1 MLAVYQMPGRA
12 LSPLDDVPKGD
23 APKGVEYEMSRDNKD
38 DDHAEGP
45 AGVESEGT
53 AETGAIAARL
63 DADWAWLARHGIEL
77 TQWGPDPASG
87 KVKVYLA
94 HYDDAARQVLL
105 DRYGT
110 AIIVSTESRSWRF
123 T

>member
-1 MLAVYQMPGRA
+1 
-12 LSPLDDVPKGD
+12 
-23 APKGVEYEMSRDNKD
+23 MSRADKD

-45 AGVESEGT
+45 SGVESEGT
-53 AETGAIAARL
+53 AETEAIADRL
-63 DADWAWLARHGIEL
+63 SADRPWLARRGIEL

-94 HYDDAARQVLL
+94 QYDDAARQVLL